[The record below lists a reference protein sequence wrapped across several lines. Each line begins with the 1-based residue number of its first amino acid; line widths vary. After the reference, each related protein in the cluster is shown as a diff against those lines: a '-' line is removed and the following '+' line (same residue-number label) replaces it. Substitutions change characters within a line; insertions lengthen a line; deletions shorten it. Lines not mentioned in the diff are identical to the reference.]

1 MNRTPLYKQTFAYA
15 LEHGETAKYN
25 ASLQANI
32 ACKEAIEAAIRD
44 NYHDCCLDAAGV
56 RQVAAQFTRAR
67 IFYVLA
73 NTVQSMAHDGRISR
87 GSREWAEKVPVNPE
101 DRNHVYFRVTQVN
114 PGLLDI
120 FVRQTREALEKRPR
134 EKRLER

>member
-15 LEHGETAKYN
+15 QEHGETAKYN

-44 NYHDCCLDAAGV
+44 NYRHYCLDAAGV

-73 NTVQSMAHDGRISR
+73 NTVQSIARDGRISR
-87 GSREWAEKVPVNPE
+87 NSREWAEKVPVSPE
-101 DRNHVYFRVTQVN
+101 DQYRVYFRVTQVN

-120 FVRQTREALEKRPR
+120 FVRQTRAALEKRPR
-134 EKRLER
+134 EQQMER